1 MALATPGIGG
11 KAMTHEWRIYVTGNE
26 GDHKFQQ
33 FVEKVVFSLDRTYKD
48 WRKSCRVRQR
58 RWERGE
64 ER

>member
-48 WRKSCRVRQR
+48 WRKSCRVRQ
-58 RWERGE
+58 
-64 ER
+64 